1 MKQAAAPRRALVTGG
16 SGDIGA
22 AICRSLAQA
31 GVHVIVHAHRNAQQ
45 AEQVVADLRGAG
57 RAASLA
63 VFDLT
68 DPASVQGALQPLLAE
83 RAIDILVNNAG
94 FHRDA
99 LLAAMPPADW
109 ETVIDMNLNGF
120 FRVTQPVVMPMVR
133 QRWGRII
140 NIGSVAGQAGNRGQ
154 ANYAA
159 AKAGLQAAARSLA
172 LELADRGVTVNTVS
186 PGIIAGSMAQQAFP
200 AERVKQLVP
209 AGRAGR
215 PEEVAALVAFL
226 ASDAASYITGQEIG
240 VNGGLY

>member
-1 MKQAAAPRRALVTGG
+1 
-16 SGDIGA
+16 
-22 AICRSLAQA
+22 
-31 GVHVIVHAHRNAQQ
+31 VHA
-45 AEQVVADLRGAG
+45 
-57 RAASLA
+57 
-63 VFDLT
+63 
-68 DPASVQGALQPLLAE
+68 ALQALLGE
-83 RAIDILVNNAG
+83 GTIDILVNNAG

-99 LLAAMPPADW
+99 LLAAMSAADW
-109 ETVIDMNLNGF
+109 DEVVNLNLNGF

-140 NIGSVAGQAGNRGQ
+140 NIGSLAGQAGNRGQ

-159 AKAGLQAAARSLA
+159 AKAGMQAAGRSLA
-172 LELADRGVTVNTVS
+172 LELASRGVTVNTVS
-186 PGIIAGSMAQQAFP
+186 PGIIASAMTQQAFP
-200 AERVKQLVP
+200 AERVKELVP

>member
-1 MKQAAAPRRALVTGG
+1 MKPAAIQRRALVTGG
-16 SGDIGA
+16 SGEIGA
-22 AICRSLAQA
+22 AICRALSDA
-31 GVHVIVHAHRNAQQ
+31 GVQVIVHAHRNAQR
-45 AEQVVADLRGAG
+45 AEAIAAELRTAG
-57 RAASLA
+57 RQASVA
-63 VFDLT
+63 VFDLADT
-68 DPASVQGALQPLLAE
+68 TTVHAALQALLGE
-83 RAIDILVNNAG
+83 GTIDILVNNAG

-99 LLAAMPPADW
+99 LLAAMSAADW
-109 ETVIDMNLNGF
+109 DEVVNLNLNGF

-140 NIGSVAGQAGNRGQ
+140 NIGSLAGQAGNRGQ

-159 AKAGLQAAARSLA
+159 AKAGMQAAGRSLA
-172 LELADRGVTVNTVS
+172 LELASRGVTVNTVS
-186 PGIIAGSMAQQAFP
+186 PGIIASAMTQQAFP
-200 AERVKQLVP
+200 AERVKELVP